1 MPFRTD
7 KHYPSHNFDIC
18 ELVDSYKKYIMKEI
32 MYKCISN
39 TQNKFYTTGWSTNL
53 WILLTIKFV
62 FCIVFIVL
70 GIAKCFKASKT
81 LY

>member
-32 MYKCISN
+32 MYNVYQIHKINFIQQDGPRICG
-39 TQNKFYTTGWSTNL
+39 FYL
-53 WILLTIKFV
+53 QLRV
-62 FCIVFIVL
+62 
-70 GIAKCFKASKT
+70 CFALCS
-81 LY
+81 LC